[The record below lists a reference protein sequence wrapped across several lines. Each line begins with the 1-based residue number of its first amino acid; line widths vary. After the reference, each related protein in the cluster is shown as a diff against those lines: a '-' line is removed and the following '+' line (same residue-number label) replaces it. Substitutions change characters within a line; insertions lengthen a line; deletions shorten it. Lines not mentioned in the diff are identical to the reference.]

1 MNEARST
8 PSELQKQWA
17 IGRGDDAEKH
27 KNPEIDASTRVL
39 FRKKSYST
47 ASDDDAVGWYWK
59 KLGYVRLLE
68 PNEVARLSDS
78 VQRQKS
84 WMEAREELDN
94 DLGRPCTD
102 QELADRLGLDG
113 GATELRYQLAEM
125 RADRDLLISSNLPL
139 VVSIAKRYRN
149 CGLPMDDLVQEGILG
164 LIRAAE
170 KFDPKRGNRL
180 STLATHWIR
189 QGITRSIANHS
200 RTIRLPVHMHE
211 KVNRLRKAR
220 SELQLELG
228 RWPRQEELAEHMD
241 LTLQQLR
248 DIESSAAV
256 KTVSMETPL
265 GHFKEKVSRLEELL
279 SDRGRLS
286 GAESCEQDMLHSD
299 LSRLM
304 KDVLTERE
312 EYVMRERYGLSADGR
327 SKSNKEIGNLLHVSQ
342 KTVCNLQCQAM
353 KKMRSPEVAEQI
365 ADYPVIADDVVLRV
379 PVEGAPAGVG
389 AASSEQAREK
399 TPAR

>member
-94 DLGRPCTD
+94 DLRRPCTD

-125 RADRDLLISSNLPL
+125 RAARDLLISSNLPL

-164 LIRAAE
+164 LIKAAE

-180 STLATHWIR
+180 STMATHWIR
-189 QGITRSIANHS
+189 HAITRSIANHS

-211 KVNRLRKAR
+211 KVNSLRKAHAT
-220 SELQLELG
+220 LQLDLG
-228 RWPRQEELAEHMD
+228 HRPGKEELAEHMNV
-241 LTLQQLR
+241 TLQQLR
-248 DIESSAAV
+248 DIESAAAMG
-256 KTVSMETPL
+256 TISTATPI
-265 GHFKEKVSRLEELL
+265 GNKYEKGSRIEELL
-279 SDRGRLS
+279 SYRGKLS
-286 GAESCEQDMLHSD
+286 GAESCE
-299 LSRLM
+299 
-304 KDVLTERE
+304 E
-312 EYVMRERYGLSADGR
+312 
-327 SKSNKEIGNLLHVSQ
+327 
-342 KTVCNLQCQAM
+342 
-353 KKMRSPEVAEQI
+353 
-365 ADYPVIADDVVLRV
+365 
-379 PVEGAPAGVG
+379 
-389 AASSEQAREK
+389 
-399 TPAR
+399 